1 MRLGISQAFVR
12 KFSQAIQCAP
22 GIIICVS
29 EPLEAIAQTE
39 INATGLALAVFN
51 YV

>member
-1 MRLGISQAFVR
+1 MRLGISQAFVC
-12 KFSQAIQCAP
+12 KLSQATNYAP

-29 EPLEAIAQTE
+29 ESLEAIAQTE
-39 INATGLALAVFN
+39 INATGLALAGFN